1 MILMMLMMM
10 LQVMERFDEVEKLY
24 PSMFTEAGKSH
35 RSHPSELEEELLI
48 LFQTMV
54 LQLHVPLPVTDEF
67 RQWFESCENKAPAY
81 RYMRVFLQMMNSCWQ
96 PESHWVLKAPM
107 HSYNMDEV
115 MRQFPDARIVFTHR
129 DPLNVVPS
137 WATLIES
144 YLGWSFRPYALDRIK
159 FGRYIVDSLKLMY
172 DRVADFSRRTPSE
185 RYFNVNYEVFIKDP
199 VAMVERIYAHFGME
213 VTEQFR
219 QNMRDWIAN
228 NRQGKW
234 GRAPY
239 SLANYNL
246 TKEQVLQEFA
256 PYVQQYLQS

>member
-1 MILMMLMMM
+1 MA
-10 LQVMERFDEVEKLY
+10 RFDEVEKMY
-24 PSMFTEAGKSH
+24 PNMFTEAGKSH

-48 LFQTMV
+48 LFQGML
-54 LQLHVPLPVTDEF
+54 LQIHVPLPVADDF
-67 RQWFESCENKAPAY
+67 RQWFEHRDNKEAAY
-81 RYMRVFLQMMNSCWQ
+81 RYMRVFLQMMNACWT
-96 PESHWVLKAPM
+96 PRSHWVLKAPV
-107 HSYNMDEV
+107 HSYYMDEIV
-115 MRQFPDARIVFTHR
+115 RQFPDARLVFTHR

-144 YLGWSFRPYALDRIK
+144 YLGWSFRQYSLDRVA
-159 FGRYIVDSLKLMY
+159 FGRYIVDSLKLMFERIY
-172 DRVADFSRRTPSE
+172 DFEQRTSADK
-185 RYFNVNYEVFIKDP
+185 YFNVNYDIFVKDP
-199 VAMVERIYAHFGME
+199 ISMVEKIYAHFDMP

-246 TKEQVLQEFA
+246 TKDDILKEFA
-256 PYVQQYLQS
+256 PYIEAYLKNPNA